1 MNTFNWDYNATD
13 YTDNGATLLR
23 FGNHMVRITNVA
35 QTFAKNGTE
44 GLEISLEVYGHNH
57 KLRHY
62 IWFNHDNP
70 GYTNMKL
77 GEFFDSFGISENER
91 SSYEGWVGKV
101 GVVNVAHRE
110 YKGRMIAKVDSCIRK
125 EFQKNV
131 PEWPNATLVY
141 PNTVPAYQSST
152 PTYQN
157 LVPTYQN
164 RNSSAEPGNMSPQP
178 QAQPMSFDG
187 FVF

>member
-1 MNTFNWDYNATD
+1 MMNWNYNAAD
-13 YTDNGATLLR
+13 YKPNETGLLR
-23 FGNHMVRITNVA
+23 MGNHNVRIITA
-35 QTFAKNGTE
+35 KQIFAKNGTE
-44 GLEISLEVYGHNH
+44 GLEISLEVYGYSN

-62 IWFNHDNP
+62 IWFNYDYP

-91 SSYEGWVGKV
+91 NSFECWVGKV
-101 GVVNVAHRE
+101 GAVNVAHHE
-110 YKGRMIAKVDSCIRK
+110 YKGRMIAKVDFCIRK

-131 PEWPNATLVY
+131 PEWPNATPVY

>member
-1 MNTFNWDYNATD
+1 MMTWNYNAADYNP
-13 YTDNGATLLR
+13 NESGLLR
-23 FGNHMVRITNVA
+23 IGHHNVRITNA
-35 QTFAKNGTE
+35 TQTFAKNGTE
-44 GLEISLEVYGHNH
+44 GLEISLEVYGYSN

-62 IWFNHDNP
+62 IWFNYDNP

-77 GEFFDSFGISENER
+77 GEFFDSFAISENER
-91 SSYEGWVGKV
+91 NSCECWVGKV
-101 GVVNVAHRE
+101 GVVSVCHHE
-110 YKGRMIAKVDSCIRK
+110 YKGRMIAKVEFCIRK

-131 PEWPNATLVY
+131 PEWPNATPTY

-157 LVPTYQN
+157 PVPTYQN
-164 RNSSAEPGNMSPQP
+164 RNSPAEPVTSQP
-178 QAQPMSFDG
+178 RTQPMSFDG

>member
-1 MNTFNWDYNATD
+1 MMNWNYNAAD
-13 YTDNGATLLR
+13 YKPNEIGLLR
-23 FGNHMVRITNVA
+23 MGNHNVRIITA
-35 QTFAKNGTE
+35 KQIFAKNGTE
-44 GLEISLEVYGHNH
+44 GLEISLEVYGYSN

-62 IWFNHDNP
+62 IWFNYDYP

-91 SSYEGWVGKV
+91 NSFECWVGKV
-101 GVVNVAHRE
+101 GVVNVAHHE
-110 YKGRMIAKVDSCIRK
+110 YKGRMIAKVDFCIRK

-164 RNSSAEPGNMSPQP
+164 RNSPAEPVTSQP
-178 QAQPMSFDG
+178 RTQPMSFDG
-187 FVF
+187 FTF